1 MKIDTFFL
9 TSNPYNKPMK
19 NNLKLP
25 LIKTKKSHLLFSFF
39 FILFVLML
47 IPFQGIQPRSLILN
61 PAYQFVVDDDILFT
75 FQNVEEVQEV
85 IDEYK
90 MSYLSLVDKDASI
103 ISMEFLQKIEIRETK
118 IDGNSYDNLDLLKN
132 YLAQTTTAADIVVI
146 QEGDNVWKIAENY
159 KVSIDSIIL
168 LNPSLDPELIHPGD
182 EILIEAADPLI
193 DVKIVFE
200 NTVEET
206 IPYDVETIKDSS
218 LYADE
223 RIVIEEGVEGLKNV
237 TYNITLMN
245 GVAEDTQI
253 LNEVIVSEAS
263 KRVVKVGTKATVMR
277 DTGGNFGVTTGN
289 FQSYFGYRTHPIT
302 GVSTF
307 HSGIDISNSTNTPI
321 YAYAAGT
328 VTQAGWNGQ
337 LGNCITIDHGN
348 GLVTRYGHLNTIYV
362 SVGESVSAGDNI
374 AGMGKTGYVT
384 GTHLHF
390 EVLKNG
396 SYQNPLNYLN

>member
-1 MKIDTFFL
+1 MK
-9 TSNPYNKPMK
+9 K
-19 NNLKLP
+19 NLKLT
-25 LIKTKKSHLLFSFF
+25 LIKTKKSHLLFSIF
-39 FILFVLML
+39 FIIFVLML
-47 IPFQGIQPRSLILN
+47 IPSQGIQPRSLILN
-61 PAYQFVVDDDILFT
+61 PAYQFVVDDEILFT

-90 MSYLSLVDKDASI
+90 MSYLSLVDENATI

-118 IDGNSYDNLDLLKN
+118 IDGNSYDNLDLLRS
-132 YLAQTTTAADIVVI
+132 YLAQTTTAADIVII

-159 KVSIDSIIL
+159 QVSIDSIIL

-223 RIVIEEGVEGLKNV
+223 RVVIEEGVEGLKTV

-245 GVAEDTQI
+245 SVAEDTQI
-253 LNEVIVSEAS
+253 LNEVILSEAS

-277 DTGGNFGVTTGN
+277 NTGGRFGVTNGN

-302 GVSTF
+302 GVKTF
-307 HSGIDISNSTNTPI
+307 HNGIDISNSKNTAI

-328 VTQAGWNGQ
+328 VTQVGWDGQ
-337 LGNCITIDHGN
+337 LGNRIIIDHGN
-348 GLVTRYGHLNTIYV
+348 GLVTRYAHLNAMYV
-362 SVGESVSAGDNI
+362 SVGDSVSAGDNI

-384 GTHLHF
+384 GTNLHF
-390 EVLKNG
+390 EVIKNG
-396 SYQNPLNYLN
+396 AFQNPLNYLN